1 MNIDIKPFNAT
12 EAEAS
17 LDLKPHKHIRLRWSS
32 FKIHMKA
39 NQMNI
44 LPPGTLQALLSD

>member
-17 LDLKPHKHIRLRWSS
+17 LDLKPH
-32 FKIHMKA
+32 
-39 NQMNI
+39 NI
-44 LPPGTLQALLSD
+44 FVLDDLASKFI